1 MTTAS
6 VETHGFQTEISQLLD
21 LMIHSLYSNKEIFLR
36 ELISNA
42 ADAADKLRFLALS
55 DDSLYAGDA
64 ELSVSIGVDEKQR
77 TLTIRDNGIG
87 MSRQDVI
94 DHIGTIA
101 KSGTAEFFK
110 SLTGDTQKDTSLI
123 GQFGVGFYSAF
134 IVADKVTLTT
144 RKAGATAAE
153 GVRWTSEGKG
163 EYTLETATIPQRGTE
178 IVLHLRE
185 GEDEFL
191 KPYRL
196 REVIRRYSDHIS
208 LPIRLP
214 AEDKDSQELETVNQA
229 TALWTLTRKEISE
242 DEYNDFYKYITHDFE
257 PPLCHLHSKVEG
269 KLEYTLLLYLPS
281 KAPFDLWERDQRHGV
296 RLYVQ
301 RVFIMDDAQHLL
313 PPYLRFVRGIVDSND
328 LPLNVSREI
337 LQHNKVI
344 DQIRAAA
351 SKKVLGMIEGL
362 AKGEDYG
369 RFWTEFGRTLKEGVI
384 DDPANSATLSGL
396 LRFASTHNDDDEQH
410 VSLADYAGRMQ
421 PGQQAI
427 YYVIAD
433 NPATARRSPH
443 LEIFRKKGIEVLLLT
458 DPIDEWLVT
467 HLNEYEGKSLKSV
480 SKGDLDLGE
489 LEADEDKSKAKK
501 AHKEHRQLLQRISDT
516 LKEQVKEVRI
526 SHRLTDSPACLVAG
540 EHELGAHMERLL
552 RASGQPVEVG
562 KPILEINPEHPLV
575 LRLEQEQDE
584 ARFSDWARILFDQS
598 LLSEGGRLEDPAAFV
613 QRLNKMFLA
622 ISAVT
627 ASPQ

>member
-1 MTTAS
+1 MTAAS
-6 VETHGFQTEISQLLD
+6 LETHGFQTEISQLLD

-42 ADAADKLRFLALS
+42 ADAADKLRFLALA

-64 ELSVSIGVDEKQR
+64 ELTVDIQADEKAR

-87 MSRQDVI
+87 MSRQEVI

-110 SLTGDTQKDTSLI
+110 SLTGDKQKDASLI
-123 GQFGVGFYSAF
+123 GQFGVGFYSSF
-134 IVADKVTLTT
+134 IVADQVTLTT
-144 RKAGATAAE
+144 RKAGLAAQE

-163 EYTLETATIPQRGTE
+163 EYSIETVDCPKRGTE

-191 KPYRL
+191 QPYRL
-196 REVIRRYSDHIS
+196 REIIRRYSDHIS

-214 AEDKDSQELETVNQA
+214 GEDKDKQELETVNKA
-229 TALWTLTRKEISE
+229 TALWTLSKQEVSE

-257 PPLCHLHSKVEG
+257 PPLRHLHSKVEG
-269 KLEYTLLLYLPS
+269 KLEYTLLLYIPA

-313 PPYLRFVRGIVDSND
+313 PPYLRFIRGIVDSND

-351 SKKVLGMIEGL
+351 TKKVLGMIEGL
-362 AKGEDYG
+362 AKGDDYA
-369 RFWTEFGRTLKEGVI
+369 RFWNEFGRTLKEGVI
-384 DDPANSATLSGL
+384 DDSANRETLSGL
-396 LRFASTHNDDDEQH
+396 LRFASTHNDDSEQDI
-410 VSLADYAGRMQ
+410 SLADYVARMQ
-421 PGQQAI
+421 PGQDAI

-467 HLNEYEGKSLKSV
+467 HLGEYEGKSLKSV
-480 SKGDLDLGE
+480 SKGDLDLGD
-489 LEADEDKSKAKK
+489 LEADEEKKQAKK
-501 AHKEHRQLLQRISDT
+501 AHKEHRQLLQRINDALGS
-516 LKEQVKEVRI
+516 QVKEVRV
-526 SHRLTDSPACLVAG
+526 SHRLTDSPACLVAD
-540 EHELGAHMERLL
+540 EQDMGAHMERLL
-552 RASGQPVEVG
+552 RATGQQVEAS
-562 KPILEINPEHPLV
+562 KPILEVNPEHPL
-575 LRLEQEQDE
+575 LQHMEQEKDE
-584 ARFSDWARILFDQS
+584 TRFQDWARILFDQS
-598 LLSEGGRLEDPAAFV
+598 QLSEGGQLQDPAAFV
-613 QRLNKMFLA
+613 QRLNAMFLA
-622 ISAVT
+622 ISGQ
-627 ASPQ
+627 S

>member
-42 ADAADKLRFLALS
+42 ADAADRLRFQALS
-55 DDSLYAGDA
+55 DDSLYEDDA
-64 ELSVSIGVDEKQR
+64 ELAVDIEVDEKQR
-77 TLTIRDNGIG
+77 TLRIRDNGIG
-87 MSRQDVI
+87 MSRQEVI

-101 KSGTAEFFK
+101 KSGTAEFFQ
-110 SLTGDTQKDTSLI
+110 SLTGDKQKDASLI

-134 IVADKVTLTT
+134 IVADRVTLTT
-144 RKAGATAAE
+144 RKAGLPAEE

-163 EYTLETATIPQRGTE
+163 EYSIESVACPRRGTE

-191 KPYRL
+191 KSYRL
-196 REVIRRYSDHIS
+196 REIIRRYSDHIS

-214 AEDKDSQELETVNQA
+214 SEDKDKPGLETVNKA
-229 TALWTLTRKEISE
+229 TALWTLAKQEISA
-242 DEYNDFYKYITHDFE
+242 DEYDDFYKYITHDFE
-257 PPLCHLHSKVEG
+257 APLCHLHSKVEG
-269 KLEYTLLLYLPS
+269 KLEYTLLLYIPS

-351 SKKVLGMIEGL
+351 TKKVLGLIEGL
-362 AKGEDYG
+362 AKGDDYG
-369 RFWTEFGRTLKEGVI
+369 RFWNEFGRTLKEGII
-384 DDPANSATLSGL
+384 DDAANRETLAGL
-396 LRFASTHNDDDEQH
+396 LRFASTHGAGDEQD
-410 VSLADYAGRMQ
+410 VSLADYVSRMQ
-421 PGQQAI
+421 PGQEAI

-433 NPATARRSPH
+433 NIAMARRSPH
-443 LEIFRKKGIEVLLLT
+443 LEIFHKKGIEVLLLT
-458 DPIDEWLVT
+458 DPIDDWLVT
-467 HLNEYEGKSLKSV
+467 HLGEFEGKALKSV

-489 LEADEDKSKAKK
+489 LEADEEKKQAKK
-501 AHKEHRQLLQRISDT
+501 AHKQHRQLLQRIGDV
-516 LKEQVKEVRI
+516 LKDRVKEVRI
-526 SHRLTDSPACLVAG
+526 SHRLTDSPACLVADAQAM
-540 EHELGAHMERLL
+540 GAHMERLL
-552 RASGQPVEVG
+552 RASGQPVETS
-562 KPILEINPEHPLV
+562 KPILEINPEHPL
-575 LRLEQEQDE
+575 LLHLEQERDE
-584 ARFSDWARILFDQS
+584 TRFQDWARILFDQS
-598 LLSEGGRLEDPAAFV
+598 LLSEGGQLEDPAGFV
-613 QRLNKMFLA
+613 QRLNAMFLS
-622 ISAVT
+622 ISEEGGARE
-627 ASPQ
+627 

>member
-1 MTTAS
+1 MTAS

-55 DDSLYAGDA
+55 DDSLYEGDA
-64 ELSVSIGVDEKQR
+64 DLAVSIEADEKAR
-77 TLTIRDNGIG
+77 TLTVRDNGIG
-87 MSRQDVI
+87 MSRQEVI

-110 SLTGDTQKDTSLI
+110 SLTGDKQKDASLI

-134 IVADKVTLTT
+134 IVADRVTLTT
-144 RKAGATAAE
+144 RKAGLKPEE
-153 GVRWTSEGKG
+153 GVRWSSEGKG
-163 EYTLETATIPQRGTE
+163 EYSMETVTCQKRGTE

-191 KPYRL
+191 KAYRL
-196 REVIRRYSDHIS
+196 REIIRRYSDHIS

-214 AEDKDSQELETVNQA
+214 AEDKDKQELETVNEA
-229 TALWTLTRKEISE
+229 TALWTLSRQEISE

-269 KLEYTLLLYLPS
+269 KLEYTLLLYIPA

-301 RVFIMDDAQHLL
+301 RVFIMDDAKHLL
-313 PPYLRFVRGIVDSND
+313 PPYLRFVRGVVDSND

-351 SKKVLGMIEGL
+351 TKKVLGMIEGL
-362 AKGEDYG
+362 AKGDDYA
-369 RFWTEFGRTLKEGVI
+369 RFWNEFGRTLKEGII
-384 DDPANSATLSGL
+384 DDPANRETLSGL
-396 LRFASTHNDDDEQH
+396 LRFASTHNDGDEQN

-421 PGQQAI
+421 SGQDAI

-443 LEIFRKKGIEVLLLT
+443 LEIFRNKGIEVLLLT
-458 DPIDEWLVT
+458 DPIDEWLVA
-467 HLNEYEGKSLKSV
+467 HLGEYEGKPLKSV
-480 SKGDLDLGE
+480 SKGDLDLGK
-489 LEADEDKSKAKK
+489 LEADEDKKKVKK
-501 AHKEHRQLLQRISDT
+501 AHKQHRQLLERIST
-516 LKEQVKEVRI
+516 ALKDQVKEVRV
-526 SHRLTDSPACLVAG
+526 SHRLIDSPACLVAD
-540 EHELGAHMERLL
+540 ENDMGAHMERLL
-552 RASGQPVEVG
+552 RASGQQIPAS
-562 KPILEINPEHPLV
+562 KPILEINPEHPLL
-575 LRLEQEQDE
+575 LRLEQEQDA
-584 ARFSDWARILFDQS
+584 ARFNDWAQILFDQS
-598 LLSEGGRLEDPAAFV
+598 LLSEGGQLADPAGFV
-613 QRLNKMFLA
+613 QRLNQMFLA
-622 ISAVT
+622 IS
-627 ASPQ
+627 SDGDSGE